1 MGRPYKKL
9 RDAICQRNFLASGT
23 VRSGISKKLSLNPL
37 LSLLNNKSLLC
48 YRVNTHKNLLRNE
61 LNTFN

>member
-9 RDAICQRNFLASGT
+9 RDAIFQRNFLASGT
-23 VRSGISKKLSLNPL
+23 VRSGISKKLSLTL
-37 LSLLNNKSLLC
+37 LLSLLC
-48 YRVNTHKNLLRNE
+48 YRVNTHKNLPRNK